1 MSGLVRWILVLVV
14 SSGGVA
20 VVAQPPLPRPEDGEA
35 DVREGLFFTD
45 RIIDRAINRVTEDLA
60 EHYGLDED
68 QLYNTRAIVKERF
81 PRFFQENRAQLI
93 RIANRWMEVMLAD
106 EPPTPEEVAE
116 WAQLVTPLLGQFAGL
131 VEETAQD
138 MRSFMTDEQQVK
150 LDGELAMFRVGLDY
164 ANRRLQVWANGGYD
178 WEAEWPRSEK
188 FREKEWERARE
199 LEREQRRARA
209 EAMGLDPNSVDG
221 GSAGDGGVTR
231 ENPPTH
237 PTSQPDRTDDWA
249 AYVENFIRRYKL
261 DETQKTAAY
270 KLLRRA
276 QEDRE
281 RYLRR
286 KLADIE
292 AVEKRLREAK
302 TDEERARAKAD
313 YERLNEPLDCYFRR
327 LKDGLETLP
336 TRRQRAEA
344 AKADMEAK
352 AQATPKPPPKNE

>member
-1 MSGLVRWILVLVV
+1 MRKLMQWVCVMAISAV
-14 SSGGVA
+14 GVA
-20 VVAQPPLPRPEDGEA
+20 VAQPPGADEDDT
-35 DVREGLFFTD
+35 DVRDGLFFTE
-45 RIIDRAINRVTEDLA
+45 RIIDRVINRVTEDLA

-138 MRSFMTDEQQVK
+138 MRSFMTDEQQTK
-150 LDGELAMFRVGLDY
+150 LDGELAMFRVGLEV
-164 ANRRLQVWANGGYD
+164 ANRRLQVWADGGYD
-178 WEAEWPRSEK
+178 WETEWPRSDK

-209 EAMGLDPNSVDG
+209 QAMGLDPNSVDA
-221 GSAGDGGVTR
+221 GSAGDPGLTR
-231 ENPPTH
+231 DNPPTR
-237 PTSQPDRTDDWA
+237 PTSQPGRTDDWA
-249 AYVENFIRRYKL
+249 AYVENFIRRYQL

-286 KLADIE
+286 KLSDIE

-302 TDEERARAKAD
+302 TEEDRARAKAD
-313 YERLNEPLDCYFRR
+313 YERLNEPLDRYFRR
-327 LKDGLETLP
+327 LKDGLEALP

-352 AQATPKPPPKNE
+352 SQAAPKPASKNE